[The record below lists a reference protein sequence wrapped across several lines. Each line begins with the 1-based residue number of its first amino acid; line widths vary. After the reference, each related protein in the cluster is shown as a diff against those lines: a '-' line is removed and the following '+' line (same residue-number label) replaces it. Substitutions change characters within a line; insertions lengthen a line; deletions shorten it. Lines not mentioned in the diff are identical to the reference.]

1 MPVCKKCG
9 CFTSDPNVC
18 LNCGAPRGQSAPVK
32 KRAEETGAEKTPAP
46 RVNWNAE
53 PVEKKPEAPA
63 VKKAEAPRVKKAE
76 APRVKKAEA
85 PKPKSEPAKDDDMFE
100 PVGEPVRYSGEPSR
114 FSDDEPPKKKR
125 KGLVITLIII
135 LCLAIAAAGVAVYFL
150 FFKGSST
157 PDSFDY
163 NCAKLT
169 DELNRVLQADGSNLK
184 LSLNKWKYNQVETA
198 FEYNGSDFTLR
209 AETLEKDIT
218 SKIKKL
224 NAGPAASEQGLN
236 MAGMCVIALDS
247 TADRNSVLSDI
258 NSVKQGA
265 KDQASYSG
273 VTFTYDKQKDEFVLV
288 PGKGVKSSGN
298 APAAQA
304 DNASAAS
311 GTPATANSG
320 AQFACG
326 KNLVKAGGT
335 YVFSDGSRIF
345 YRKSITDN
353 NSPVLQANNDGQ
365 LLSDGQTVFYVI
377 DNKNERKLCSV
388 SIDGTNQQTLLT
400 VPDNIYLIHVYN
412 NALYY
417 VSEGLG
423 KAEDYHFKKLDLG
436 SKETSDIAD
445 VAFDP
450 RNVIV
455 SGDKMYCSMGAHG
468 DKDINNISAYSYSFA
483 TGEYV
488 EAVKNCIV
496 VNYGFFNG
504 AGSPCLESYKV
515 KDDGSLSDHFL
526 YTEENGKLV
535 KSPEITV
542 NAKLEVSSPKTLNAL
557 LCGSDNS
564 GKKNKCYLF
573 DKQTGKCSQVAELKD
588 SKLYMGALF
597 DISDPSTLAVV
608 YEPKGSDE
616 KTEGKMFT
624 VQGAELTEV
633 IPEDFTISYGSYFV
647 AEGYLIDGDF
657 DAHKIISE
665 DDQSSD
671 DEEADAEG
679 DDEQTAEDGGS
690 DEAGNDEGEG
700 QADNAADEGEAA
712 EDNNAE

>member
-1 MPVCKKCG
+1 MPLCKKCG

-18 LNCGAPRGQSAPVK
+18 LNCGAPREQSAQVK
-32 KRAEETGAEKTPAP
+32 KRAKEPAEQKAAAP
-46 RVNWNAE
+46 RARRSE
-53 PVEKKPEAPA
+53 ELTADKTEL
-63 VKKAEAPRVKKAE
+63 PRVKKA
-76 APRVKKAEA
+76 AE
-85 PKPKSEPAKDDDMFE
+85 PVPKSKPAIKDEMFE
-100 PVGEPVRYSGEPSR
+100 PVGEPSRYSGEPSR

-125 KGLVITLIII
+125 KGLIVALVII
-135 LCLAIAAAGVAVYFL
+135 LCLAVAAAGVASYFL
-150 FFKGSST
+150 FFKGSSA

-169 DELNRVLQADGSNLK
+169 DELNRVLEAEGSSTK
-184 LSLNKWKYNQVETA
+184 LSLNKWKYNQAEPA
-198 FEYNGSDFTLR
+198 FEYNGADFILR

-218 SKIKKL
+218 SKIKTL
-224 NAGPAASEQGLN
+224 HAGPAAKEQGLN
-236 MAGMCVIALDS
+236 MAGMCVLALDPS
-247 TADRNSVLSDI
+247 ADRNSVLSDV
-258 NSVKQGA
+258 NNVKQGA

-273 VTFTYDKQKDEFVLV
+273 VTFTYDKQKDELVLV
-288 PGKGVKSSGN
+288 PGKNAKSSNN

-304 DNASAAS
+304 DNSSAAS
-311 GTPATANSG
+311 GTPAAANSG

-365 LLSDGQTVFYVI
+365 LLTDGQTVFYVV
-377 DNKNERKLCSV
+377 DNKNQRQICSV
-388 SIDGTNQQTLLT
+388 SIDGTNQQTLLS
-400 VPDNIYLIHVYN
+400 VSENIYLINVYN

-445 VAFDP
+445 VVFDP

-455 SGDKMYCSMGAHG
+455 SGDKMYCSKGAHE
-468 DKDINNISAYSYSFA
+468 DKEINDISAYSYSFA

-542 NAKLEVSSPKTLNAL
+542 NAKFEVSSPKTLNAL

-573 DKQTGKCSQVAELKD
+573 DKQTGKCTQVAELKD
-588 SKLYMGALF
+588 SKLYMSALF
-597 DISDPSTLAVV
+597 DISDPSTLAVI

-633 IPEDFTISYGSYFV
+633 FPEDFTINYGSYFV
-647 AEGYLIDGDF
+647 AEGYLVDGDF

-679 DDEQTAEDGGS
+679 DGEQTAEDGGS